1 MNELFLIESVKIGDV
16 NINAINARELHERLH
31 SKQDFSTW
39 IKKRLDTCNAKEGED
54 YICYQK
60 VFKSAPKNDRL
71 AEFFTS
77 VSAYQKAVQ
86 DVAQKE
92 ALQVAPQKNGA
103 HIKGQEIRLFESLAH
118 LHGFKQEKVVH
129 NKKEYIISLEL
140 AKHIAMLEKNEIG
153 RHIRQYFID
162 FENTHRESNNSLS
175 IQGFLNIAK
184 NQIAA
189 LEKTQANLEIVA
201 QKVQILESTKRL
213 EAWQEKALSDNVK
226 AKVALL
232 TKGRDIGTNIK
243 SSYFRAIYKRLKAR
257 FYVARYSEIP
267 SVKFD
272 EAMSY
277 VTSISQDDL
286 IS

>member
-1 MNELFLIESVKIGDV
+1 MAFIEERFNIAKINFNGQEV
-16 NINAINARELHERLH
+16 NAISARELHRKLD
-31 SKQDFSTW
+31 SRQDFSNW
-39 IKKRLDTCNAKEGED
+39 IKKRLEVCNAVEGED
-54 YICYQK
+54 FITYKDNANVEGGVFNKIIEKPNERPIMNIYEGIC
-60 VFKSAPKNDRL
+60 SDNANRLNGRPK
-71 AEFFTS
+71 F
-77 VSAYQKAVQ
+77 
-86 DVAQKE
+86 
-92 ALQVAPQKNGA
+92 
-103 HIKGQEIRLFESLAH
+103 
-118 LHGFKQEKVVH
+118 
-129 NKKEYIISLEL
+129 EYIISLEL
-140 AKHIAMLEKNEIG
+140 AKHIAMLEKNDIG
-153 RHIRQYFID
+153 RSVRQYFID
-162 FENTHRESNNSLS
+162 YEARARKVLDSSSGIQSLLDIAETQIQAIKATHDSL
-175 IQGFLNIAK
+175 K
-184 NQIAA
+184 
-189 LEKTQANLEIVA
+189 IVINR
-201 QKVQILESTKRL
+201 VSVLESTKRL